1 MLGIYAKKSGQL
13 TFTKEQETAKDV
25 DDLLYQKNVICHSEK
40 THTLTSLRSEGK
52 NLIHK
57 KIFSKTIESEF
68 DDYWASFIAMWTLW
82 GRP

>member
-1 MLGIYAKKSGQL
+1 
-13 TFTKEQETAKDV
+13 
-25 DDLLYQKNVICHSEK
+25 
-40 THTLTSLRSEGK
+40 LTSLRSEGK

-68 DDYWASFIAMWTLW
+68 DDCWASFIDMWTLW